1 MKSFPIKIRFVGYK
15 IHQRLITPIS
25 RSIEFADKS
34 PNKINDKTQ
43 LQRLGCLNNVVN
55 FFPNLRS
62 IRQPLYKHLRKN
74 PLVWTFQMTEIIRSL
89 KNRVK
94 SLLRFRIPYSNAFLI
109 IEIDASNIGYIGI
122 LRTKKPRT
130 LNK

>member
-1 MKSFPIKIRFVGYK
+1 MKSCLIKIRFLGYE

-34 PNKINDKTQ
+34 PNEINDKTQ
-43 LQRLGCLNNVVN
+43 LQRLLGCLNNVIK

-62 IRQPLYKHLRKN
+62 ICQPLYKHLKKN
-74 PLVWTFQMTEIIRSL
+74 PLVWTFQMTQIVRSL

-94 SLLRFRIPYSNAFLI
+94 SLLHLGIPYSNAFLI
-109 IEIDASNIGYIGI
+109 IEIYRN
-122 LRTKKPRT
+122 
-130 LNK
+130 